1 MLFSNSPV
9 KTISEKIKPST
20 GLEKGKVSRLKFDR
34 KSDYKTF
41 LNFIKDNTKKLDIE
55 KSDKGDSKK
64 QAVGIMGVAL
74 LASIFGRG
82 GDKDKDGFLG
92 KGSLL
97 SKAIEKAKLDA
108 EAEARKAKQGTSGLA
123 LVSGVNTIQK
133 FQSDNPFMP
142 KRDPQTYRQK
152 GANKKEY
159 IFNRERRNKL
169 VKSKQSVVSE
179 ERVYNQNRRKK
190 RFVNT
195 RAAAEIGG
203 RGTGGAG
210 GNRRMINVGKT
221 FAEDPNFSNRP
232 PESKTNIP
240 EDIKK
245 LIKVQDKVNKAQA
258 DFDAGRITK
267 QQLDAIKQNRDRLVD
282 SVNNKIVDDLTKDN
296 AISDENLKKVKPKS
310 RTADQIAKELK
321 LGKKTLTP
329 NFGRG
334 IQTNLF
340 NDPSVSFGNISGFD
354 GRAVTSGVNPFR
366 FDPREP
372 FMDDDMGNPFRS
384 QDRRFKQG
392 SIFDQQRTRSV
403 VDRDKFFTA
412 PSVPK
417 GQPKLS
423 GFDRFNRFSS
433 RIFNS
438 PAYKF
443 GMFLGGLMANYKVEI
458 IKQLL
463 TPTSLADGTLQGAVN
478 NKLLSP
484 TLNFTDGGE
493 VTNIFVPQEGVS
505 SSIPLNFDGNANAS
519 KGLPSD
525 LAAPPNNIFLDSDSS
540 ELQNLFF
547 IKLAG

>member
-1 MLFSNSPV
+1 MMFSNSPV

-108 EAEARKAKQGTSGLA
+108 EAEARKTKQGSGGSA
-123 LVSGVNTIQK
+123 LVSGLNTIQK
-133 FQSDNPFMP
+133 FASKPG
-142 KRDPQTYRQK
+142 
-152 GANKKEY
+152 GALTSASSSSASAKEST
-159 IFNRERRNKL
+159 
-169 VKSKQSVVSE
+169 VGQ
-179 ERVYNQNRRKK
+179 ERVYNQNRRRIRKK
-190 RFVNT
+190 LVNVKV
-195 RAAAEIGG
+195 AAEIGG
-203 RGTGGAG
+203 SGTGGAG
-210 GNRRMINVGKT
+210 GNRRMLNVTKT
-221 FAEDPNFSNRP
+221 LPEDPNIGNRP
-232 PESKTNIP
+232 LNRESSLGKGDVP
-240 EDIKK
+240 DDIKK
-245 LIKVQDKVNKAQA
+245 ATKLTQDFESGK
-258 DFDAGRITK
+258 ITR
-267 QQLDAIKQNRDRLVD
+267 QQYDNEM
-282 SVNNKIVDDLTKDN
+282 NKI
-296 AISDENLKKVKPKS
+296 KKFIPPDKTPK
-310 RTADQIAKELK
+310 TADQIAKELGI
-321 LGKKTLTP
+321 GKKTLKP

-340 NDPSVSFGNISGFD
+340 NDPSISFASKSDQNKLKYIFRTPDASKKFFD
-354 GRAVTSGVNPFR
+354 PFR
-366 FDPREP
+366 FNPTEP
-372 FMDDDMGNPFRS
+372 FMDDDVGNPFRS

>member
-108 EAEARKAKQGTSGLA
+108 EAEARKRKQGSGGST
-123 LVSGVNTIQK
+123 LVSGLNTIQK
-133 FQSDNPFMP
+133 FKTNIDT
-142 KRDPQTYRQK
+142 TYRNIGVGRK
-152 GANKKEY
+152 DY
-159 IFNRERRNKL
+159 IFNRERRNKI
-169 VKSKQSVVSE
+169 VKSKERVKESAVSQ
-179 ERVYNQNRRKK
+179 ERVYNRNRVKK
-190 RFVNT
+190 RTLSTSNITVKQPV
-195 RAAAEIGG
+195 
-203 RGTGGAG
+203 GAG
-210 GNRRMINVGKT
+210 
-221 FAEDPNFSNRP
+221 
-232 PESKTNIP
+232 
-240 EDIKK
+240 
-245 LIKVQDKVNKAQA
+245 
-258 DFDAGRITK
+258 AG
-267 QQLDAIKQNRDRLVD
+267 AG
-282 SVNNKIVDDLTKDN
+282 SNKITPSERPQIFDNPVDRIN
-296 AISDENLKKVKPKS
+296 AENLKKGKKLLNPNLAKQGFDPKS
-310 RTADQIAKELK
+310 GMTDVGANVKKNFDAQSGRTTRPTPPISGQTPFDENLDLK
-321 LGKKTLTP
+321 KLMGMDIEPTRVNDRNFKNLSRLISGEIGSDDLDTLIKMDRVFSESDGKPIKMFDRRLSKLSLRDTYIFNPNTNRAGESRFTSLG
-329 NFGRG
+329 NFFGRE
-334 IQTNLF
+334 
-340 NDPSVSFGNISGFD
+340 S
-354 GRAVTSGVNPFR
+354 
-366 FDPREP
+366 
-372 FMDDDMGNPFRS
+372 
-384 QDRRFKQG
+384 
-392 SIFDQQRTRSV
+392 
-403 VDRDKFFTA
+403 FTA
-412 PSVPK
+412 PSIPK